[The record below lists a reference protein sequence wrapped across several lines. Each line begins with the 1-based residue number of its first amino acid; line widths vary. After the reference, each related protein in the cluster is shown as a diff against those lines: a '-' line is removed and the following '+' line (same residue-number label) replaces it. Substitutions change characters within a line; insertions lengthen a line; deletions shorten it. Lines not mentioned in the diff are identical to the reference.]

1 MDPATALQASEERLQ
16 RALDATGL
24 CLWDF
29 DVPSGSIYLSESW
42 SVRLGGPAVPTKT
55 TFAALAELVPA
66 EERDELF
73 AALIASLKTPGVR
86 HRVEHRVRR
95 LDGDYI
101 WNLSEGA
108 VISRTPDGR
117 ALRMVGTNRDT
128 TAERRA
134 KDKQLALERH
144 LRETQKTEAIGTLAA
159 GIAHDFNNILASIL
173 GNVMLAR
180 EQLGT
185 AHAAARNLEQINR
198 SATRAKSLVRQ
209 ILTFARRQPSDMA
222 RRPLAP
228 IIDEVHSM
236 LRATLPAAIELVA
249 DIPDHSLCCLVDA
262 GQIHQV
268 LVNLVTNA
276 WHALPAGTGTVTV
289 GLDRTMPAVRPSTL
303 SDGDHAHLW
312 VRDDGVGMDA
322 ATQARIFEPFF
333 TTRATGAG
341 TGLGLAV
348 AQGIVDEHRGAIVVE
363 SEPGAGS
370 TFHVYLP
377 LAELDSAW
385 STSEWASLP
394 TQEDQRQEHVL
405 YVDDDAAIVTLASS
419 LLERAGYRS
428 TCFESAKEALATLSA
443 QPSRFDLA
451 ISDFN
456 MPTLSGLQFARE
468 ARAIRRDLTVGISSG
483 FLSDGDRSEL
493 VDAGVKGFLQKEN
506 MVQDLGPF
514 IQRLMSERKIVRR

>member
-1 MDPATALQASEERLQ
+1 
-16 RALDATGL
+16 
-24 CLWDF
+24 
-29 DVPSGSIYLSESW
+29 
-42 SVRLGGPAVPTKT
+42 
-55 TFAALAELVPA
+55 
-66 EERDELF
+66 
-73 AALIASLKTPGVR
+73 
-86 HRVEHRVRR
+86 
-95 LDGDYI
+95 
-101 WNLSEGA
+101 
-108 VISRTPDGR
+108 
-117 ALRMVGTNRDT
+117 MVGTNRDT

-185 AHAAARNLEQINR
+185 AHVAARNLEQINR

-276 WHALPAGTGTVTV
+276 WHAPLPAGTGTVTV

-348 AQGIVDEHRGAIVVE
+348 APRHRRRTSGERSSWRASPAQEAPSTCICRWPNWTV
-363 SEPGAGS
+363 PGRRPSGR
-370 TFHVYLP
+370 P
-377 LAELDSAW
+377 CRR
-385 STSEWASLP
+385 
-394 TQEDQRQEHVL
+394 QEDQRQEHVL

-428 TCFESAKEALATLSA
+428 TCFESAKEALAALSA

-468 ARAIRRDLTVGISSG
+468 AA
-483 FLSDGDRSEL
+483 GDS
-493 VDAGVKGFLQKEN
+493 A
-506 MVQDLGPF
+506 
-514 IQRLMSERKIVRR
+514 